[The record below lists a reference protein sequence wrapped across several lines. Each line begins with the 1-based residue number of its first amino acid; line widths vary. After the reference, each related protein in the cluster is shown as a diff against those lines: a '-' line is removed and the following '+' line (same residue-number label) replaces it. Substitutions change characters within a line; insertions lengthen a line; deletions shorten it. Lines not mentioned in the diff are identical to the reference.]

1 MSSICLSILYN
12 FSCLLYTC
20 TFTFISRGSLNDL
33 LLSVGVRCRPYG
45 FNLILTEFASVNY
58 FSKWPFYAL
67 FMSYFLFC
75 SLLLLFSIV
84 SFWWKTSGAPV
95 EKTIRPISD
104 ERYRLIYGNINMHDI
119 LIQHVFC

>member
-1 MSSICLSILYN
+1 M
-12 FSCLLYTC
+12 
-20 TFTFISRGSLNDL
+20 TFCYQSMF
-33 LLSVGVRCRPYG
+33 VVVPMV

-84 SFWWKTSGAPV
+84 SFWWKTSGAPA